1 MEAIRKEI
9 EELVSRITVSEIEKR
24 IKQDKLEEENEENK
38 RLKEW
43 IDKMA
48 EFILNEHYMMTYVDE
63 RQWREKKKEIIREIC
78 IGE

>member
-1 MEAIRKEI
+1 MIRRLKEI
-9 EELVSRITVSEIEKR
+9 CDKENIEK
-24 IKQDKLEEENEENK
+24 ENK

-63 RQWREKKKEIIREIC
+63 SQWREKKKEIIRKIC

>member
-1 MEAIRKEI
+1 MIRRLKEI
-9 EELVSRITVSEIEKR
+9 CDKENAEK
-24 IKQDKLEEENEENK
+24 ENK

-63 RQWREKKKEIIREIC
+63 RQWREKKKEIIRKIC

>member
-1 MEAIRKEI
+1 MIRRLKEI
-9 EELVSRITVSEIEKR
+9 CDKENIEK
-24 IKQDKLEEENEENK
+24 ENK

>member
-1 MEAIRKEI
+1 MIGMSKGIYDR
-9 EELVSRITVSEIEKR
+9 
-24 IKQDKLEEENEENK
+24 ENEENK
-38 RLKEW
+38 KLKEW

-63 RQWREKKKEIIREIC
+63 QQWKKKKEEIIREIC

>member
-1 MEAIRKEI
+1 MIGMLKGIYDR
-9 EELVSRITVSEIEKR
+9 
-24 IKQDKLEEENEENK
+24 ENEENK
-38 RLKEW
+38 KLKEW

-63 RQWREKKKEIIREIC
+63 KQWKKKKEEIIREIC

>member
-1 MEAIRKEI
+1 MI
-9 EELVSRITVSEIEKR
+9 EHLNR
-24 IKQDKLEEENEENK
+24 LY
-38 RLKEW
+38 LKEVEDNKCLKSW

-63 RQWREKKKEIIREIC
+63 RQWREKKKEIIRKIC